1 MTEEPMYRPDN
12 PAYSL
17 KHSAAADWR
26 AAVEAAVRGAGPRTS
41 AARNAVLDWIA
52 AAERP
57 FTAETIVQQLADWDH
72 GSRTTVYRTLDWL
85 RASGWLLR
93 LHNDGHDRA
102 YARSLP
108 DAHQVVCTGCGG
120 VQTLTGLELAP
131 LLDARLRT
139 LGFELRG
146 QHLELYGRCRL
157 CQLAASDGY
166 EPHFEEESHR

>member
-1 MTEEPMYRPDN
+1 MCRPDN
-12 PAYSL
+12 PAYLL
-17 KHSAAADWR
+17 KHSTAADWR
-26 AAVEAAVRGAGPRTS
+26 AAVEAAVRGAGLRTS

-57 FTAETIVQQLADWDH
+57 FTAETIAQQLADWDH
-72 GSRTTVYRTLDWL
+72 GSRPTVYRTVEWL
-85 RASGWLLR
+85 RSAGWLVR
-93 LHNDGHDRA
+93 LHAETSDRA

-108 DAHQVVCTGCGG
+108 GAHQVVCTGCGG

-131 LLDARLRT
+131 PLEARLRT

-166 EPHFEEESHR
+166 EPHFEEESHQ